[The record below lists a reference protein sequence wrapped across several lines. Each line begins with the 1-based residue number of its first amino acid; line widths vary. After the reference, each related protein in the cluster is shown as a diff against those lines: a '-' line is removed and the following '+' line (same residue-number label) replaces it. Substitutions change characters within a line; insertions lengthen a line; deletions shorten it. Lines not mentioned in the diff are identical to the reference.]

1 MRISPTMN
9 SRLLTAALALT
20 LVPTVFAQSYLL
32 RAREQVITASVH
44 RDNCI
49 VVKPD
54 GTFHIE
60 QSDQKEQ
67 PKPDVYTG
75 KLDAAQLDKLKQSL
89 DNPALEKLGSVHQG
103 QRGTA
108 EGARVEIRNM
118 SIARK
123 SRSQSIGITQSDDN
137 PPMPGPLQPVV
148 DWVDNQF
155 AANLPPD
162 KAAHADHCGGT
173 GRVYVPEA
181 PGSAKH
187 LK

>member
-1 MRISPTMN
+1 MN
-9 SRLLTAALALT
+9 IRLLTAALLISTAP
-20 LVPTVFAQSYLL
+20 VAFAQSYLL
-32 RAREQVITASVH
+32 RAREQAITASVH

-49 VVKPD
+49 VVRPD
-54 GTFHIE
+54 GSFHME
-60 QSDQKEQ
+60 QGDQKEQ

-75 KLDAAQLDKLKQSL
+75 KLDPAQLDKLKQSL
-89 DNPALEKLGSVHQG
+89 DDPALEKLGSVHQG
-103 QRGTA
+103 QQGTA

-123 SRSQSIGITQSDDN
+123 GRAQSIGITQSDDN

-155 AANLPPD
+155 AANLQPD

-181 PGSAKH
+181 PGSGKH

>member
-1 MRISPTMN
+1 MN
-9 SRLLTAALALT
+9 SRLLIPALLIVFA
-20 LVPTVFAQSYLL
+20 PTVFAQSYLL

-54 GTFHIE
+54 GTFHME
-60 QSDQKEQ
+60 QGDQKEQ

-75 KLDAAQLDKLKQSL
+75 KLDPTQLEKLKQSL
-89 DNPALEKLGSVHQG
+89 DDTALEKLGSVHQG
-103 QRGTA
+103 QQGTA
-108 EGARVEIRNM
+108 EGARVEIRNV

-123 SRSQSIGITQSDDN
+123 NRSQSIGITQSDDN
-137 PPMPGPLQPVV
+137 PPVPGPLQPVV
-148 DWVDNQF
+148 EWVDNQF
-155 AANLPPD
+155 AANLQPD

-181 PGSAKH
+181 PGSTKH

>member
-1 MRISPTMN
+1 MN
-9 SRLLTAALALT
+9 SRLLVTALLISFA
-20 LVPTVFAQSYLL
+20 PTAFAQSYLL

-54 GTFHIE
+54 GTFQME
-60 QSDQKEQ
+60 QGDQKEQ

-75 KLDAAQLDKLKQSL
+75 KIDSAQLDKLKQSL
-89 DNPALEKLGSVHQG
+89 DDPALEKLGSVHQG
-103 QRGTA
+103 QQGTA
-108 EGARVEIRNM
+108 EGARVEIRNV
-118 SIARK
+118 SIPRK
-123 SRSQSIGITQSDDN
+123 GRSQTIGITQSDDN

-155 AANLPPD
+155 AANLQPD

>member
-1 MRISPTMN
+1 MN
-9 SRLLTAALALT
+9 ARFLAAALLIAT
-20 LVPTVFAQSYLL
+20 APAAFAQSYLL

-49 VVKPD
+49 VVHPD
-54 GTFHIE
+54 GSFHME
-60 QSDQKEQ
+60 EGDQKEQ

-75 KLDAAQLDKLKQSL
+75 KLDPAQLAKLKKSL
-89 DNPALEKLGSVHQG
+89 DDPALEKLGSVHQG
-103 QRGTA
+103 QQGTA

-118 SIARK
+118 SIGRK
-123 SRSQSIGITQSDDN
+123 RRTQSIGITQSDDN
-137 PPMPGPLQPVV
+137 PPMPGPLQAVV

-155 AANLPPD
+155 AANLQPD

-181 PGSAKH
+181 PGSGKH

>member
-1 MRISPTMN
+1 MN
-9 SRLLTAALALT
+9 ARLFTTALLLSIAPAA
-20 LVPTVFAQSYLL
+20 FAQSYLL

-54 GTFHIE
+54 GSFHME
-60 QSDQKEQ
+60 QGDQKEQ
-67 PKPDVYTG
+67 PTPDVYTG
-75 KLDAAQLDKLKQSL
+75 KLDPAKLDKLKQSL
-89 DNPALEKLGSVHQG
+89 DDPGLEKLGSLHQG
-103 QRGTA
+103 QQGTA
-108 EGARVEIRNM
+108 EGARVEIRNI

-123 SRSQSIGITQSDDN
+123 GRSQSIGITQSDDN

-155 AANLPPD
+155 AANLQPD